1 MKIAAIIAVAFL
13 ASQVYAQDSSNPAS
27 LFDAIS
33 KNQSIDQRQKVLE
46 KLNLELLARKQFD
59 SGPKYISIAGFALAS
74 PGADH
79 RRITR
84 GQMIIAPFTGC
95 TPPAN
100 TSMEKHEEWTALV
113 SGYALRWNLLMRHF
127 ESEQN
132 EKFKPVVSF
141 AEVEEFYRIEHRTF
155 DSLALE
161 SKLMMQYT
169 LGQLV
174 EERTKRIE
182 LEERLEENGIFEFP
196 QKTKDK

>member
-1 MKIAAIIAVAFL
+1 MITAVISLPNGDMKMKIAVIIAVAFL

-46 KLNLELLARKQFD
+46 KLNLESLARKQFD
-59 SGPKYISIAGFALAS
+59 SGPKYISIAGFASAS
-74 PGADH
+74 PGTDH
-79 RRITR
+79 PRITR

-100 TSMEKHEEWTALV
+100 TSMEKHEKWTALV

-132 EKFKPVVSF
+132 EKFL
-141 AEVEEFYRIEHRTF
+141 
-155 DSLALE
+155 SL
-161 SKLMMQYT
+161 
-169 LGQLV
+169 
-174 EERTKRIE
+174 IH
-182 LEERLEENGIFEFP
+182 I
-196 QKTKDK
+196 